1 MILINDNANTMNII
15 KDNNTVTTLTAITN
29 TTIDNKN
36 NNDTNDTYSSEH
48 NNSTHY
54 TEQIRQVLPIEK
66 QSQHSNQIP
75 FPFSR
80 KRRRRD
86 RSERTASTGALPP
99 SEARGVAGGG
109 VHAHEVDPTPLG

>member
-15 KDNNTVTTLTAITN
+15 KDNNTVTTPTAITN
-29 TTIDNKN
+29 STIDDN
-36 NNDTNDTYSSEH
+36 NNNNANDNHNPEH

-54 TEQIRQVLPIEK
+54 TEQITQVLPIEK
-66 QSQHSNQIP
+66 QSEHNNQIP

-86 RSERTASTGALPP
+86 RSARAASTGALPP